1 MQKDNTL
8 MVTPQAVLVI
18 SGNIVHSGREN
29 GMVTAPFSG
38 YKNSDIGK
46 WQI

>member
-18 SGNIVHSGREN
+18 SGNIVHSRREN
-29 GMVTAPFSG
+29 GMVTAPFAG